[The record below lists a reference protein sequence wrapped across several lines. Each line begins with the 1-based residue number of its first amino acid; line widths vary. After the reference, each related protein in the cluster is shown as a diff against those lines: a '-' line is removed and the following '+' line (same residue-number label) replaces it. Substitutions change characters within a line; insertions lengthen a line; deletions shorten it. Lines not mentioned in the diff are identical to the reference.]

1 MSRRRLAPIS
11 LAALVLACS
20 RPPAPSAARVAVDTV
35 IPEGPLGAAVRRGRA
50 LVLATRDSLPRNVGN
65 RLRCVSCHLD
75 GGRREVGTWVGVYG
89 RYPTYR
95 PRSAMVETI
104 EYRIND
110 CFKRSMNGA
119 PLAVDGPDMRDI
131 VAYLW
136 YLSRGVPVHE
146 PAAGAAPAKRF
157 LALTPDTAA
166 GAKTFAAICAK
177 CHGPDGQGTQ
187 VAPPLWGAGS
197 YNIGAGMSR
206 RSAAASFIRA
216 NMPFDQ
222 PGTLSDQQ
230 ALDVAVY
237 VNAHPRPDYPA
248 KQFDWPNGDA
258 PPDAAYRTRAARP
271 NQPPPTH
278 PAKQ

>member
-1 MSRRRLAPIS
+1 MRSFPIPLIG
-11 LAALVLACS
+11 LAALAVACS
-20 RPPAPSAARVAVDTV
+20 RPSPKPGVAQVADAPLPA
-35 IPEGPLGAAVRRGRA
+35 GPLNDAVQRGRA

-65 RLRCVSCHLD
+65 KLRCVSCHLD
-75 GGRREVGTWVGVYG
+75 GGRREVGSWVGVYG

-104 EYRIND
+104 EFRVND

-119 PLAVDGPDMRDI
+119 ALAVDGPDMRDI

-146 PAAGAAPAKRF
+146 PAAGPPAARRF

-166 GAKTFAAICAK
+166 GARTFAATCAK
-177 CHGPDGQGTQ
+177 CHAPGGQGTA
-187 VAPPLWGAGS
+187 VAPPLWGPGS

-206 RSAAASFIRA
+206 LSAAANFIRA

-230 ALDVAVY
+230 ALDVAAY
-237 VNAHPRPDYPA
+237 VNAHPRPDYAP

-258 PPDAAYRTRAARP
+258 PPDAA
-271 NQPPPTH
+271 
-278 PAKQ
+278 